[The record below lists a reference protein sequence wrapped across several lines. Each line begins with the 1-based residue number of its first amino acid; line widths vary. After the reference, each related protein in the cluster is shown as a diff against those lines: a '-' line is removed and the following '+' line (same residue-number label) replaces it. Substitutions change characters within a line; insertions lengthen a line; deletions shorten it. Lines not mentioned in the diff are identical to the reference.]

1 LSTTSCAFLTV
12 SLDKRFNFSFLNLTT
27 QLHVE
32 LCLVREH
39 FAEFV
44 RTELK
49 PGTLLITCG
58 LPGTWK
64 TETSEEI
71 SKIKGYPILR
81 SDLIRLEVLKNED
94 VFDEKVA
101 SNMSKRLS
109 VYDELFRQAENLV
122 QKSKEGVILDAT
134 FVTQELR
141 RRAAEIAAKHNMI
154 FVILQTHC
162 SEEVS
167 IARILR
173 RTKENYE
180 SNALTKEAYL
190 NNKKKFE
197 PVDLGDLKKGHPQ
210 LKIVHLT
217 VDTEHDPPEDW
228 YVIGMEKK

>member
-1 LSTTSCAFLTV
+1 L
-12 SLDKRFNFSFLNLTT
+12 
-27 QLHVE
+27 
-32 LCLVREH
+32 REP

-44 RTELK
+44 KTKLK
-49 PGTLLITCG
+49 PDTLLITCG

-94 VFDEKVA
+94 IFDQKVA
-101 SNMSKRLS
+101 ADMSKRVS
-109 VYDELFRQAENLV
+109 VYDEMFRRADDLA

-141 RRAAEIAAKHNMI
+141 RRAAEIATKHNMT

-162 SEEVS
+162 SEEAS
-167 IARILR
+167 LARILR
-173 RTKENYE
+173 RTKEDYE
-180 SNALTKEAYL
+180 SNALTREAYY

-197 PVDLGDLKKGHPQ
+197 PVDLDDLKKTYPQ

-217 VDTEHDPPEDW
+217 VDTEYDPPEKW
-228 YVIGMEKK
+228 YIIGMEKR

>member
-1 LSTTSCAFLTV
+1 L
-12 SLDKRFNFSFLNLTT
+12 
-27 QLHVE
+27 
-32 LCLVREH
+32 REP

-44 RTELK
+44 KTELR

-64 TETSEEI
+64 TETSEET
-71 SKIKGYPILR
+71 SKIKGYRILR
-81 SDLIRLEVLKNED
+81 SDLIRLEVLRNED

-109 VYDELFRQAENLV
+109 VYDELFRRAEDLV
-122 QKSKEGVILDAT
+122 QKSRKGVILDAT

-141 RRAAEIAAKHNMI
+141 RRAAEIAAKHDMA

-162 SEEVS
+162 SEEAS
-167 IARILR
+167 FARILR

-190 NNKKKFE
+190 SNKKKFE
-197 PVDLGDLKKGHPQ
+197 PVDLDDLEKRYPQ
-210 LKIVHLT
+210 LKIMHLT
-217 VDTEHDPPEDW
+217 VDTEHDAPEDW
-228 YVIGMEKK
+228 YVIEIEKR

>member
-1 LSTTSCAFLTV
+1 LR
-12 SLDKRFNFSFLNLTT
+12 KP
-27 QLHVE
+27 
-32 LCLVREH
+32 

-44 RTELK
+44 KAVLE
-49 PGTLLITCG
+49 PSILLITCG

-101 SNMSKRLS
+101 SDMSKRVS
-109 VYDELFRQAENLV
+109 VYDELFRRAEDLV

-134 FVTQELR
+134 FVTQDLR
-141 RRAAEIAAKHNMI
+141 RRAAEIAARHNMT

-162 SEEVS
+162 SEEAS
-167 IARILR
+167 LARILK
-173 RTKENYE
+173 RTKEDYE
-180 SNALTKEAYL
+180 SNALTREAYY

-197 PVDLGDLKKGHPQ
+197 PVDLDDLKKRHPR
-210 LKIVHLT
+210 LEIVHLT
-217 VDTEHDPPEDW
+217 VDTEHDAPEDW
-228 YVIGMEKK
+228 YIIGMEKR

>member
-1 LSTTSCAFLTV
+1 L
-12 SLDKRFNFSFLNLTT
+12 
-27 QLHVE
+27 
-32 LCLVREH
+32 REP

-44 RTELK
+44 KAELK

-71 SKIKGYPILR
+71 SRIKGYPILR

-101 SNMSKRLS
+101 SDMSKRVS
-109 VYDELFRQAENLV
+109 VYDEMFRRADDLTRKRE
-122 QKSKEGVILDAT
+122 EGVILDAT

-141 RRAAEIAAKHNMI
+141 RRAAEVAAKRNMT

-162 SEEVS
+162 SEDVS
-167 IARILR
+167 IARIMR
-173 RTKENYE
+173 RTKEDYE
-180 SNALTKEAYL
+180 SNALTKEAYY

-197 PVDLGDLKKGHPQ
+197 PVDLDDLKKNYPK

-217 VDTEHDPPEDW
+217 VDTEYDSPDEW
-228 YVIGMEKK
+228 YIIGMEKR